1 MAPSPQVPAPSS
13 VLSAEG
19 ARAAS
24 WYRLVALPGTETLLM
39 RPVEPGA
46 GPLGLSRDLQ
56 LALALPLSTEAAA
69 AEALA
74 VSVVLRAP
82 HGPASDGLPWAVLVE
97 LPAALD
103 PARGL
108 SVAEFA
114 GLTDPTRIGTH
125 VLEAAPADEPGLLRL
140 TADCVVER
148 MAPELALLIMSPAQT
163 APGEVARLESVEIG
177 RRSLAEHVAQ
187 GRPYPRL
194 VREPGREAVRLTLD
208 RDCRQ
213 ALLALPGRRYAFA
226 LPRDERP
233 RRLDLALGVAPR
245 AATRDGSIRLVVSAD
260 GATLLEKL
268 IVAPLD
274 AGDPAWTDVSLPL
287 PDGASELVLSAEGV
301 GADPPLAAFGH
312 PTVRAASRAGAAS
325 AGAGGNGAPAGASP
339 RPNVVLISLDTLRPD
354 RLGCYGAQPSHSPR
368 LDALARE
375 SLRFTDAYSTSSYT
389 LPAHGSMLTG
399 QYPAVHG
406 ATAPEDRLDPA
417 RSPFL
422 AQMLA
427 DAGYVTAG
435 FTGGAYMAADFGFA
449 HGFDRYANNDPV
461 WALDS
466 LRGRQLMEMGTGQ
479 NAGQHAEL
487 LRRYATPAIARWIEA
502 QDDGVPF
509 FLFVHTY
516 VVHNYA
522 PDRARLRKHG
532 LLGEKGSET
541 RLDDSQRERFNFGE
555 TALHDEVLASL
566 LPYYDATIE
575 MADDLVGALLDALD
589 SAGLAGRTL
598 VIVTSDHGEEFG
610 EHGYFGHGK
619 NVYESNV
626 RVPLLVRRPGG
637 EPGVVEDLVTL
648 ADLPPLILR
657 EAGLA
662 PDPRMSLG
670 AEWDPARVLPPARPR
685 VVIELDTRFERVS
698 AIREGPLKLSVRT
711 VPTRFAEPAN
721 GPAAAPAELR
731 VELFDVAQDG
741 AERAELSAGAP
752 DRVAKLRAQLE
763 AYRTLTAAIRA
774 AVGGD
779 GADTTELDPRTRE
792 QLIQMGYIED
802 DREGGGER
810 KEERDDGHH

>member
-1 MAPSPQVPAPSS
+1 MANRPQVAAPNP
-13 VLSAEG
+13 VLTADG

-24 WYRLVALPGTETLLM
+24 WYRLVAVPGSEQLELQ
-39 RPVEPGA
+39 PFVPGGEA
-46 GPLGLSRDLQ
+46 LALSRDQQ
-56 LALALPLSTEAAA
+56 LAVALPLSTEAEA

-74 VSVVLRAP
+74 VSVVLRAQ
-82 HGPASDGLPWAVLVE
+82 HGLAADAVPRALLVE
-97 LPAALD
+97 LPAAQDL
-103 PARGL
+103 ARGL
-108 SVAEFA
+108 TLEDFF
-114 GLTDPTRIGTH
+114 GLCDPTRIGTH
-125 VLEAAPADEPGLLRL
+125 VLEGEPAAEPGLTRL
-140 TADCVVER
+140 AADCVVER
-148 MAPELALLIMSPAQT
+148 IAPQLVLFVVSPAQAT
-163 APGEVARLESVEIG
+163 PGEAAQLESVEIG
-177 RRSLAEHVAQ
+177 RRSLAEHVAE
-187 GRPYPRL
+187 GRPDPRL
-194 VREPGREAVRLTLD
+194 VREEGREAVSLTLD

-213 ALLALPGRRYAFA
+213 ALLALPGRRYAFT
-226 LPRDERP
+226 LPRDDRP

-245 AATRDGSIRLVVSAD
+245 TATRDGSIRLAVTAD
-260 GATLLEKL
+260 GATLLEKVL
-268 IVAPLD
+268 VAPLD

-287 PDGASELVLSAEGV
+287 PAGVSELVLSAEGV

-312 PTVRAASRAGAAS
+312 PTVRAASTAGAA
-325 AGAGGNGAPAGASP
+325 GE
-339 RPNVVLISLDTLRPD
+339 RPNVVLVSLDTLRPD
-354 RLGCYGAQPSHSPR
+354 RLGCYGAQPSPSPR

-461 WALDS
+461 WARDS
-466 LRGRQLMEMGTGQ
+466 LRGRQLMEMGTGP

-487 LRRYATPAIARWIEA
+487 LRRYATPSIARWIEA

-532 LLGEKGSET
+532 LLGEKGSEA
-541 RLDDSQRERFNFGE
+541 RLDYDQRERFNFGE
-555 TALHDEVLASL
+555 TALHDEVLAAL

-575 MADDLVGALLDALD
+575 MADELVGALLDALD
-589 SAGLAGRTL
+589 RAGLAGRTL

-619 NVYESNV
+619 NLYESNV

-637 EPGVVEDLVTL
+637 EAGVVADLVSL
-648 ADLPPLILR
+648 ADLPPMILR

-670 AEWDPARVLPPARPR
+670 PEWDPTHVLPPARPR
-685 VVIELDTRFERVS
+685 VVIELDTRFEKVS

-711 VPTRFAEPAN
+711 PPTRFVEATEGQPVGGEAP
-721 GPAAAPAELR
+721 GGVAAAR
-731 VELFDVAQDG
+731 VELFDVEQDG
-741 AERAELSAGAP
+741 EERTELGANGGGGAP
-752 DRVAKLRAQLE
+752 AAQLRAALE
-763 AYRTLTAAIRA
+763 SFRVLTAAIRA
-774 AVGGD
+774 ATGGD
-779 GADTTELDPRTRE
+779 GADAAELDPRTRE

-802 DREGGGER
+802 DREGAQAPR
-810 KEERDDGHH
+810 